1 MSGVLINLIIQIVAG
16 AIGGNVAGGA
26 SKDLSLGTAGNTIA
40 GAIGGGV
47 GGQILSAANSGA
59 RSGGQF
65 GRHRRADRSVR
76 RRRDRRCD
84 PHGDRRPG
92 QKPDGCL
99 GGPGSDNGPKPRGCL
114 VRLRP
119 SIALA
124 RWRTVE
130 CALSPARIYLP
141 RSGPASAPLQNFTQ
155 RLSLIFCLVRPA
167 FRLALT
173 IRKPCSRTIL
183 PTRLAGG
190 DTPLR
195 SICSR
200 LCILAAAL
208 LSLCSASVTRS
219 RRHIEDKIIFGQV
232 AALNGPAQALGQG
245 MREGIL
251 AAFEEANRAG
261 GVNGRKLELKSI
273 DDSYE
278 PEKTIVATNKAI
290 NEERVFALVGA
301 VGTPTSKAG
310 QPIATAAKVPF
321 IGPFT
326 GAEFLRNPFNR
337 YVVNIRSSYFQET
350 EAWIEHLTNDLGI
363 TRIAILYQDD
373 AFGLAGLAGVK
384 KAMAKRDMA
393 LVAEG
398 TFKRNT
404 TAIKSAM
411 LEIMK
416 GQPQAV
422 VTVGPYKPIAEFI
435 KLARQLKFDPVFV
448 AISFVGSDSLA
459 QELGNQG
466 AGVID

>member
-1 MSGVLINLIIQIVAG
+1 LRINRSWPCVVG
-16 AIGGNVAGGA
+16 AF
-26 SKDLSLGTAGNTIA
+26 LLGLCN
-40 GAIGGGV
+40 
-47 GGQILSAANSGA
+47 
-59 RSGGQF
+59 
-65 GRHRRADRSVR
+65 
-76 RRRDRRCD
+76 
-84 PHGDRRPG
+84 
-92 QKPDGCL
+92 
-99 GGPGSDNGPKPRGCL
+99 
-114 VRLRP
+114 
-119 SIALA
+119 
-124 RWRTVE
+124 
-130 CALSPARIYLP
+130 
-141 RSGPASAPLQNFTQ
+141 
-155 RLSLIFCLVRPA
+155 
-167 FRLALT
+167 
-173 IRKPCSRTIL
+173 
-183 PTRLAGG
+183 
-190 DTPLR
+190 TPL
-195 SICSR
+195 C
-200 LCILAAAL
+200 A
-208 LSLCSASVTRS
+208 
-219 RRHIEDKIIFGQV
+219 EDGVFKDRIVFGQV

-251 AAFEEANRAG
+251 ASFEEANRAG

-290 NEERVFALVGA
+290 KEDKVFALVGA

-350 EAWIEHLTNDLGI
+350 ESWIEHLTNDLGI

-373 AFGLAGLAGVK
+373 AFGLAGLSGVK
-384 KAMAKRDMA
+384 KAMAKRDMS

-404 TAIKSAM
+404 TAIKSAL

-435 KLARQLKFDPVFV
+435 KLARQLKVDAAFV

-459 QELGNQG
+459 HELGNQG
-466 AGVID
+466 AGVIVSQVVPFPGDRSLPVVGSYQAALAAINPNAKPGFVSLEGYLVGQLVVEALKRLSGEPTREAFLNAVEGSPFDLGGVKLIFSSTQNQGSNQVYFTVLQADGSFKPVTKLVKTVTR